1 MAFLQ
6 KEMWECP
13 FCESATIEVIIRPTT
28 YVAKRSAVRGG
39 RKTSY
44 HKVNQEVIILTESC
58 PNCGKKSYEIEKKWR
73 DEKII

>member
-6 KEMWECP
+6 KEVWECP
-13 FCESATIEVIIRPTT
+13 FCEVETIEVVVRPTT

-44 HKVNQEVIILTESC
+44 HKVGQEVVVLSEAC
-58 PNCGKKSYEIEKKWR
+58 QNCGKKKEEVEKKWK
-73 DEKII
+73 EMGII